1 MSWLPPVTLV
11 ALKGVRSILARPHIM
26 ALTYVDYDLYFGVC
40 EAGGSRILYPE
51 EDNSQA
57 MAQNFVMNV
66 QMQAIVG

>member
-1 MSWLPPVTLV
+1 
-11 ALKGVRSILARPHIM
+11 M